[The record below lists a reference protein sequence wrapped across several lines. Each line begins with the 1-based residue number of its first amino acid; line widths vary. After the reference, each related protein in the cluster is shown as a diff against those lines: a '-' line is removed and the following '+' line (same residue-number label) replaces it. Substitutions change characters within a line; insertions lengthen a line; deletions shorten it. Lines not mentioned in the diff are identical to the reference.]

1 MYTDNA
7 CPVRLLRNI
16 NFFHLVLNDTINN
29 FGCHLKL
36 IQMGNLGATEI
47 ILILL
52 VVVLLFGGR
61 KIPELMK
68 GIGQGMKEFKKASKV
83 DDDSEK
89 MSAEPKNEEK
99 K

>member
-1 MYTDNA
+1 
-7 CPVRLLRNI
+7 
-16 NFFHLVLNDTINN
+16 
-29 FGCHLKL
+29 
-36 IQMGNLGATEI
+36 MGNLGATEI

-68 GIGQGMKEFKKASKV
+68 GIGQGMKEFKKASHV
-83 DDDSEK
+83 GDEPEK
-89 MSAEPKNEEK
+89 TSAEPKDSEK

>member
-1 MYTDNA
+1 
-7 CPVRLLRNI
+7 
-16 NFFHLVLNDTINN
+16 
-29 FGCHLKL
+29 
-36 IQMGNLGATEI
+36 MGNFGATEI

-52 VVVLLFGGR
+52 VIVLLFGGR

-83 DDDSEK
+83 EDNDDK
-89 MSAEPKNEEK
+89 FKAEEKNEVK